1 MIAGL
6 KSNVFQSIFI
16 MQLGIQPPLSC
27 HTVIPAVNLSQ
38 NANEKGQLHM
48 LVGLAS
54 LPQGCSSRT
63 CAFHR
68 FLHDRSS

>member
-1 MIAGL
+1 MIACL

-48 LVGLAS
+48 VVGLAS
-54 LPQGCSSRT
+54 LP
-63 CAFHR
+63 
-68 FLHDRSS
+68 